1 LRCGNHLVILVSV
14 ISLGLFSTLQAEEY
28 LSAHEHSSTKRSGSG
43 VEVRANFLASSGRFV
58 QNFTETDPS
67 GHEIQ
72 TYSDTADLTSKGFS
86 LLIGYGQD
94 YKYRNQSSFLYV
106 GYENQN
112 WNDAF
117 DSFYHGAIIGVEGAI
132 GSRTLKLFYGGE
144 FSSGALETGEDS
156 LGYLYTFSAEPFIG
170 LRVIPAEGVSINFR
184 VGVRG
189 VYIEDVESMDDAN
202 TLASSNS
209 AYTANALIGLGYSFY

>member
-1 LRCGNHLVILVSV
+1 MCNKYLAVLLSI
-14 ISLGLFSTLQAEEY
+14 ISLGLFSLLQAKEY
-28 LSAHEHSSTKRSGSG
+28 TSSYEKPALKKSASG

-67 GHEIQ
+67 GHVVQ
-72 TYSDTADLTSKGFS
+72 TYSDTSDLTTKGFS

-94 YKYRNQSSFLYV
+94 YKYRNQSSFLYI
-106 GYENQN
+106 GYENQD
-112 WNDAF
+112 WSDEF
-117 DSFYHGAIIGVEGAI
+117 DSFYHGAIIGAEGAI

-144 FSSGALETGEDS
+144 FASGALDTGKEG

-170 LRVIPAEGVSINFR
+170 LRVIPAEGISINFR

-189 VYIEDVESMDDAN
+189 VYIEDVESLNGVN
-202 TLASSNS
+202 TLTSSNS

>member
-1 LRCGNHLVILVSV
+1 MCNKYLAILLS
-14 ISLGLFSTLQAEEY
+14 ITSLGLFSLLQAEESSSSY
-28 LSAHEHSSTKRSGSG
+28 EKPSLKKSASG
-43 VEVRANFLASSGRFV
+43 VEIRANFLASSGRFV

-72 TYSDTADLTSKGFS
+72 YSDTSDLTTKGFS

-94 YKYRNQSSFLYV
+94 YKYRNQSSFLYI

-112 WNDAF
+112 WSDEY
-117 DSFYHGAIIGVEGAI
+117 DSFYHGAIIGAEGAI

-144 FSSGALETGEDS
+144 FASGALDTGEEG

-170 LRVIPAEGVSINFR
+170 LRVLPADGISINFR

-189 VYIEDVESMDDAN
+189 VYIEDVESMKDGN
-202 TLASSNS
+202 TLTSGNS